1 MWLEIFGR
9 YGFLF
14 NKIKERT
21 QLKKAINKISLPKGK
36 VQLKYD
42 YLKSLSKDIRAQEIA
57 NHIMKCVLTRT
68 NEDNLI
74 LMKEYSSGMKMV
86 ATTWHLQ
93 GEINNGGFYQYFD
106 NNESLHKKEI
116 LREYYQ
122 ITKDSLYLLGNTK
135 IKEAFVEA
143 FALFESSQRE
153 PNKQKNTDFEWNRLD
168 NIYYENEEE
177 LLINRDEYIDKNLNE
192 FVVN

>member
-1 MWLEIFGR
+1 M
-9 YGFLF
+9 F

-36 VQLKYD
+36 AQLTYD

-57 NHIMKCVLTRT
+57 YHIMECVLTKT

-74 LMKEYSSGMKMV
+74 LMNGYSSGMKMV

-93 GEINNGGFYQYFD
+93 GEINNGGFCQYFD
-106 NNESLHKKEI
+106 NNESLYTKEI

-122 ITKDSLYLLGNTK
+122 TTKDSLDLLGNSK

-153 PNKQKNTDFEWNRLD
+153 PNKQRNADVKWNRLD

>member
-1 MWLEIFGR
+1 M
-9 YGFLF
+9 F
-14 NKIKERT
+14 NKIKEQI
-21 QLKKAINKISLPKGK
+21 QLKKAINKISLSKGR
-36 VQLKYD
+36 VQLTYD
-42 YLKSLSKDIRAQEIA
+42 YLKSLSKDIRTQEIA
-57 NHIMKCVLTRT
+57 YHIMECILTKT

-93 GEINNGGFYQYFD
+93 GEINNGGFCQYFD
-106 NNESLHKKEI
+106 NNESLYTKEI

-122 ITKDSLYLLGNTK
+122 TTKDSLDLLGSTK
-135 IKEAFVEA
+135 IKEASVEA
-143 FALFESSQRE
+143 FALFESSQQE

-177 LLINRDEYIDKNLNE
+177 LLINRDEYIEKNLNE

>member
-1 MWLEIFGR
+1 M
-9 YGFLF
+9 F

-36 VQLKYD
+36 AQLTYD

-57 NHIMKCVLTRT
+57 YHIMECVLTKT

-74 LMKEYSSGMKMV
+74 LMNEYSPGMKMV

-93 GEINNGGFYQYFD
+93 GEINNGGFCQYFD
-106 NNESLHKKEI
+106 NNESLYTKEI

-122 ITKDSLYLLGNTK
+122 TTKDSLDLLGNSK

-143 FALFESSQRE
+143 FDLFESSQRE
-153 PNKQKNTDFEWNRLD
+153 PNKQGNADFKWNRLD

>member
-1 MWLEIFGR
+1 M
-9 YGFLF
+9 F